1 LLFEGENQ
9 GADMEPFTS
18 PSWNPEW
25 IWGVALIIF
34 ALFLAYATMQWR
46 KRTARQKQIGDEAAK
61 RNFRSG

>member
-1 LLFEGENQ
+1 
-9 GADMEPFTS
+9 MELFTS